1 MKWLLFIL
9 CGFLLFG
16 YSDALGEEWK
26 FFSESEG
33 SSFLFDAESVL
44 FLSQNVVRVWV
55 KVVVSEKD
63 RSAWVAKGGEKYLNL
78 RYIKSL
84 LEINCKDKTQRSL
97 SLELFSEQEIL
108 DSFKWEE
115 ARESS
120 IPPGSNWDNLRRAIC
135 K

>member
-26 FFSESEG
+26 LFSESEG

-63 RSAWVAKGGEKYLNL
+63 SIGLGGEGWGKVF
-78 RYIKSL
+78 KSEVYKKPVGNKL
-84 LEINCKDKTQRSL
+84 
-97 SLELFSEQEIL
+97 
-108 DSFKWEE
+108 
-115 ARESS
+115 
-120 IPPGSNWDNLRRAIC
+120 
-135 K
+135 